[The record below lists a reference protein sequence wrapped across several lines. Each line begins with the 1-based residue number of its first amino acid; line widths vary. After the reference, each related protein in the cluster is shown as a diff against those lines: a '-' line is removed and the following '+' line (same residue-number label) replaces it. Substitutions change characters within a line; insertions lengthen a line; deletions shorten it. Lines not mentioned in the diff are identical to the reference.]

1 MFFLS
6 GHTIVKE
13 NQHMI
18 QSIDMFSDLM
28 QLNSLSMKKLY
39 DIKKKIILKYLKIKK
54 YLSNTQLKEEVS
66 KRIRKY
72 FNCNEIKIQETR
84 ISVVG
89 KLVLNGK

>member
-6 GHTIVKE
+6 GHTIVKK

-28 QLNSLSMKKLY
+28 QLNSLPMTKLY
-39 DIKKKIILKYLKIKK
+39 DIKKKIILKYLKIKE
-54 YLSNTQLKEEVS
+54 YLNNTQLKEVS

-72 FNCNEIKIQETR
+72 FKCNEIKVQATR
-84 ISVVG
+84 ISMVG

>member
-6 GHTIVKE
+6 GHTIVKK

-18 QSIDMFSDLM
+18 QNIDMFSDLM
-28 QLNSLSMKKLY
+28 QLNSLPMTKLY
-39 DIKKKIILKYLKIKK
+39 DIKKKIILKYLKIKE
-54 YLSNTQLKEEVS
+54 YLSNTQLKEVS

-72 FNCNEIKIQETR
+72 FKCNEIKVQETR
-84 ISVVG
+84 ISMVG

>member
-6 GHTIVKE
+6 GHTIVKK

-18 QSIDMFSDLM
+18 QNIDMFSDLM
-28 QLNSLSMKKLY
+28 QLNSLSMTKVY
-39 DIKKKIILKYLKIKK
+39 DIKKKIILKYLKIKE
-54 YLSNTQLKEEVS
+54 YLSNTQLKEVS

-72 FNCNEIKIQETR
+72 FKCNEIKVQETR
-84 ISVVG
+84 ISMVG